1 MKVRQAL
8 LKYISPTAPKETRL
22 KLASRE
28 RVDDPLSPED
38 EVTVLFVLA
47 FDKDTEVS
55 SAARKSFDE
64 YPQDLLLDALEKKLD
79 PAVIKRIAEARPE
92 VDSVRI
98 MCFLSPW
105 IDDETLKAIVETG
118 PEEVVGVLAEER
130 ERFLEKPFLLDSLK
144 KNPLAP
150 YILVSGIEDM
160 MKDARAKA
168 LVEAEAG
175 KRGVRDTEKVA
186 LPKELVED
194 KKVDEHNI
202 YKIVGSMSMGQKVK
216 LALSG
221 NKSAREVLIKDSN
234 KMISVAVLKNPRITE
249 DEIVRLTASKS
260 TPEDLLRQVAKN
272 KEWVKNYNV
281 KLGIVS
287 NPKTPLA
294 ISVKMLDNMYD
305 KDLANIARSKNI
317 PSVLAST
324 ARRKMDAKVKK

>member
-1 MKVRQAL
+1 
-8 LKYISPTAPKETRL
+8 
-22 KLASRE
+22 
-28 RVDDPLSPED
+28 
-38 EVTVLFVLA
+38 
-47 FDKDTEVS
+47 
-55 SAARKSFDE
+55 
-64 YPQDLLLDALEKKLD
+64 
-79 PAVIKRIAEARPE
+79 
-92 VDSVRI
+92 

-105 IDDETLKAIVETG
+105 TDDETLKTIVETG

-150 YILVSGIEDM
+150 YILVSGIDDM
-160 MKDARAKA
+160 MKDAKAKA

-175 KRGVRDTEKVA
+175 KRSVKGPERLAV
-186 LPKELVED
+186 PKELVED

-249 DEIVRLTASKS
+249 DEILRLTSSKS

-324 ARRKMDAKVKK
+324 ARRKIDAKVKK